1 MTCWL
6 LACGL
11 RVCGC
16 GLVVCIC
23 YYGWGCYCTYGLCL
37 RLVVGF
43 DLVRFGSGG
52 ICCEIC
58 LVALWEWCFG

>member
-1 MTCWL
+1 M
-6 LACGL
+6 
-11 RVCGC
+11 
-16 GLVVCIC
+16 
-23 YYGWGCYCTYGLCL
+23 
-37 RLVVGF
+37 VGF